1 MTRRS
6 SLLLV
11 LLVAAPTLLYVGML
25 LFYPNRDLLI
35 LWKRDFGVSPLAV
48 AFIAASVIGYC
59 AAAWVILSR
68 IGETITRRQ
77 KGMLAALVIVGGLW
91 LQIAITAATEPD
103 PFVGLA
109 RRTYAWATG
118 GYWTVGAQVTDL
130 RDFVSQY
137 AQRAPLYP
145 VHQARHPPGL
155 SLIFTLG
162 TRLFELA
169 PGLATPVAGWLRP
182 HSCLSLVNVN
192 VPDPIMASG
201 LFGVLVEIVL
211 AMLPIVP
218 LFALVRRLAGDK
230 AAAWSV
236 VLYPLMPGF
245 GMWVSQ
251 FDRGVALATV
261 TILYFCERLIAER
274 RLRFALFAGLMLSV
288 ATFATFGAAP
298 IALMAAVYSLV
309 RLLTLSPRGR
319 GRGEGVSWVRTN
331 VPFLAGAT
339 LLAALGAAS
348 VWAIALIWTGLNP
361 AGLYRVVFDSHLG
374 IEFPFWPF
382 VFWHPW
388 DMLTMIGLPIAMLAI
403 FAGWRKATALSAA
416 FVVTL
421 LALSLAHV
429 ARGETGRVWMYF
441 GPVAVAV
448 AAIVLTG
455 LHEEAKARRRV
466 SLSSTLPFF
475 VLSLLG
481 LQLVV
486 QGSVLR
492 VLIDYGIVPESLPSA
507 TIPADATRVD
517 ARFGASGQIALLG
530 YTLDE
535 LTPGEEGNIT
545 LFWQRMSEQPIEAAF
560 KGFVHVASDESD
572 QARIAQHDEMPMRS
586 QFPTTCW
593 QQGQVVADV
602 MPLQVSAAAQRGEYF
617 VFVGLYDPLTNQ
629 RPPTFASPPA
639 QQMHGSV
646 LLPTRAVV
654 R

>member
-6 SLLLV
+6 SLLLI
-11 LLVAAPTLLYVGML
+11 LLCAAPTLLYVGML

-48 AFIAASVIGYC
+48 AFVAASVIGYC
-59 AAAWVILSR
+59 IAAWAVLR
-68 IGETITRRQ
+68 HIGETITRRQ
-77 KGMLAALVIVGGLW
+77 KWALLGLAVLGGLL
-91 LQIAITAATEPD
+91 LQLAITTATEPD

-109 RRTYAWATG
+109 RRTYSWATG
-118 GYWTVGAQVTDL
+118 GYWTVGAQVTDV
-130 RDFVSQY
+130 RDFIGQY
-137 AQRAPLYP
+137 AERAPLYP

-162 TRLFELA
+162 TQLFELA
-169 PGLATPVAGWLRP
+169 PGLAAPVAAWLRP

-201 LFGVLVEIVL
+201 LFGALIEIIL
-211 AMLPIVP
+211 AMLPMLP
-218 LFALVRRLAGDK
+218 LFALVRRLTGIR

-245 GMWVSQ
+245 GLWVSQ

-274 RLRFALFAGLMLSV
+274 RLRFALFAGLTLSV
-288 ATFATFGAAP
+288 ATFATFGAVP

-309 RLLTLSPRGR
+309 RLFTLSPAGR
-319 GRGEGVSWVRTN
+319 GQGEGGTWLRANVR
-331 VPFLAGAT
+331 FLANAT
-339 LLAALGAAS
+339 LLAALGTAS
-348 VWAIALIWTGLNP
+348 LWAIAYVW
-361 AGLYRVVFDSHLG
+361 AGLDPIALYHVVFDSHLG

-382 VFWHPW
+382 AFWHPW
-388 DMLTMIGLPIAMLAI
+388 DVLTMIGLPIAMIAL
-403 FAGWRKATALSAA
+403 FAAWRKAPALSAA

-441 GPVAVAV
+441 GPAAV
-448 AAIVLTG
+448 AASAIVLAEATRRAQVAIVG
-455 LHEEAKARRRV
+455 LLA
-466 SLSSTLPFF
+466 
-475 VLSLLG
+475 

-492 VLIDYGIVPESLPSA
+492 VLVDYGIVPESLPSA
-507 TIPADATRVD
+507 TVPANATPVD
-517 ARFGASGQIALLG
+517 ARFGASGQIALLA
-530 YTLDE
+530 YSLDE
-535 LTPGEEGNIT
+535 LKPGEEGSIT
-545 LFWQRMSEQPIEAAF
+545 LFWQRMSEQPIDTAF
-560 KGFVHVASDESD
+560 KGFVHVAADESD

-593 QQGQVVADV
+593 QQNQIVADV
-602 MPLQVSAAAQRGEYF
+602 MPLPVNAGAQAGEYP

-629 RPPTFASPPA
+629 RPPTFASLPA
-639 QQMHGSV
+639 QQLHGSV
-646 LLPTRAVV
+646 LLPARAMV